1 MARIPDSEIT
11 RLKKETDLLALVRS
25 RGIELRKHGSK
36 DFVGRCPF
44 HDDNDSPNFIVSPAK
59 GLYHCMACGAAGNA
73 IQFVERFDG
82 VSFRHA
88 FEVLAGRADAAYAAG
103 DGKPKKKSTV
113 PKLPCPLDFDHEAW
127 ETGTPDERE
136 RMQGRLLDQVA
147 AYYHERLL
155 QSKPALDYLASR
167 GLDDE
172 ALVKRFRIGFADRTL
187 GLRLPEKNRKEGAA
201 LRERL
206 QELGVFRK
214 ESGHEHFNG
223 SVVFPIVNGSGPD
236 GQTGHV
242 REIYGRKIT
251 KGLRKGT
258 PNHLYLPGAH
268 HGIFNPDALKSPEII
283 LCESV
288 IDALSFI
295 RHGMD
300 NATCIYGTQGFT
312 GELFEA
318 IKRAN
323 LDAVRL
329 AYDADDSGEK
339 AAKRDAGKLEAIGVS
354 VYRIKLPMG
363 EDANS
368 FALANGG
375 EALKK
380 AVRSAEWVG
389 MPRQAKTTPPCGEA
403 ATGCGVT
410 LSSSLA
416 AELAADEAP
425 PKVAN
430 EKGPEVPKPAVA
442 ELTTVGEH
450 HELDLGGRRYRV
462 GSLAKNAGLDTL
474 KITLRLWHGERFHVD
489 QVDLCKDLDRRRFC
503 ERAAHEC
510 RLDAELVKRDLGKL
524 LLECERAQDAR
535 LHAAAEPAEA
545 VAVSIGPEERKS
557 ADELLRASDLIDRLD
572 AAFDDAGIVGE
583 KTNRLA
589 AYLTATSRLLP
600 KPLAVIIQSTSA
612 AGKTTLMEA
621 VLAFFPPEEQVKYSA
636 MTGQSLYYL
645 GEKNLKHK
653 ILAIV
658 EEEGAEKASYA
669 LKLLQSEGELT
680 IASTGKDGTTGRMKT
695 EEYHVE
701 GPVSIVL
708 TTTSIDIDEELMNR
722 CLILTVDES
731 REQTEQIHA
740 IQRKARTLAGLRLRK
755 KRQRV
760 LTLLQNAQRLLRP
773 VEVVNPYA
781 DRLTFT
787 AERTRTRR
795 DHEKYLTLIESV
807 TLLHQHQRPLEDDPE
822 AGPHIKTT
830 LEDIAVANR
839 LAPEVLGR
847 SLDELPP
854 QTRRLLED
862 IKAMVAEVCETR
874 KIDQDKAHFTR
885 RDVRE
890 RTGQSETQVRLHL
903 QRLEDLEYIQR
914 RHGQNGISCVYELMI
929 ERNEPEGIAH
939 VGLIDLAKL
948 RAKP

>member
-1 MARIPDSEIT
+1 MARIPDEDLE
-11 RLKKETDLLALVRS
+11 RVKRGTDLLALVRS
-25 RGIELRKHGSK
+25 RGIELAKHGSK
-36 DFVGRCPF
+36 DWVGKCPF
-44 HDDNDSPNFIVSPAK
+44 HGDGDRPNLIVSPAK

-88 FEVLAGRADAAYAAG
+88 FEMLDGGRSAFENAPSRPLKRATA
-103 DGKPKKKSTV
+103 
-113 PKLPCPLDFDHEAW
+113 PKLPCPLDAQADD
-127 ETGTPDERE
+127 GT
-136 RMQGRLLDQVA
+136 LLDQVSD
-147 AYYHERLL
+147 YYHGRLI

-172 ALVKRFRIGFADRTL
+172 ELVKRFRIGFADRTL
-187 GLRLPEKNRKEGAA
+187 GLRLPSRESREGAD

-223 SVVFPIVNGSGPD
+223 SLVFPIAD
-236 GQTGHV
+236 GGGHV
-242 REIYGRKIT
+242 AEIYGRKIT
-251 KGLRKGT
+251 RGLRKGT
-258 PNHLYLPGAH
+258 PDHLYLPGPH
-268 HGIFNPDALKSPEII
+268 RGIFNPEALTQPEII

-288 IDALSFI
+288 IDALTLV
-295 RHGMD
+295 RHGME

-312 GELFEA
+312 AELFEA
-318 IKRAN
+318 IRAAN
-323 LDAVRL
+323 LDAVRI
-329 AYDADDSGEK
+329 AYDADGSGEK
-339 AAKRDAGKLEAIGVS
+339 AAQRDAVRLQGIGVA
-354 VYRIKLPMG
+354 VHRVKLPMG
-363 EDANS
+363 EDVNS
-368 FALANGG
+368 FALSQGA

-380 AVRSAEWVG
+380 AVRSAEWLG
-389 MPRQAKTTPPCGEA
+389 
-403 ATGCGVT
+403 TGT
-410 LSSSLA
+410 APASSLVA
-416 AELAADEAP
+416 AELAAGEAP
-425 PKVAN
+425 PVVAKK
-430 EKGPEVPKPAVA
+430 EAVPKPDAP
-442 ELTTVGEH
+442 ELAAVGEH
-450 HELDLGGRRYRV
+450 HELALGDRRYRV
-462 GSLAKNAGLDTL
+462 GGLSRNGGLDSL
-474 KITLRLWHGERFHVD
+474 KVTLRLWQGERFHVD
-489 QVDLCKDLDRRRFC
+489 QLDLCKDVDRRRFC
-503 ERAAHEC
+503 ERAGHEC
-510 RLDAELVKRDLGKL
+510 RLDEELVKRDLGRL
-524 LLECERAQDAR
+524 LLACERAQDAR
-535 LHAAAEPAEA
+535 LRAETAPGEPAA
-545 VAVSIGPEERKS
+545 VAIAPEERKE
-557 ADELLRASDLIDRLD
+557 AGELLRAPDLLDRLD
-572 AAFDDAGIVGE
+572 AAFDSAGIVGE

-680 IASTGKDGTTGRMKT
+680 IASTGKDAHTGRMKT

-731 REQTEQIHA
+731 REQTARIHER
-740 IQRKARTLAGLRLRK
+740 QRKARTLEGLRLRK
-755 KRQRV
+755 RRAKT
-760 LTLLQNAQRLLRP
+760 LTLLQNAQRLLKP
-773 VEVVNPYA
+773 VEVVNPFA

-795 DHEKYLTLIESV
+795 DHEKYLTLIEAV

-830 LEDIAVANR
+830 LEDIAIANA

-854 QTRRLLED
+854 QTRSLLES
-862 IKAMVAEVCETR
+862 IKAMVRELCDKR
-874 KIDQDKAHFTR
+874 KIDQDKARFTR
-885 RDVRE
+885 REVRE
-890 RTGQSETQVRLHL
+890 RTRQSETQIRLHL
-903 QRLEDLEYIQR
+903 QRLEDLEYLQR
-914 RHGQNGISCVYELMI
+914 RHGRNGINCVYELMVDC
-929 ERNEPEGIAH
+929 REPEGIAH
-939 VGLIDLAKL
+939 VGLLDLETL
-948 RAKP
+948 RRTPRKA